1 MRNEGIM
8 AINDIYKDIA
18 GRSGGNIY
26 IGVVGPVRTGKSTFV
41 TKVMEN
47 LVLKNIEK
55 SKKTEARDEMPQSGS
70 GKTVTTT
77 EPKFIPADGVNVKF
91 GDATAKVRIVD
102 CVGYMVDG
110 ALGFTEDGEKRM
122 VKTPWQKE
130 EMPFEQAAE
139 YGTDKVMKEYSTIG
153 VVVTTDGSFTEIPR
167 EGYVAA
173 EDKVIEK
180 MKSLD
185 KPFVVVF
192 NTTEPNSKKTLA
204 LCADIEKK
212 HGVNVIAT
220 DVMKLD
226 AEKISGILREVLYE
240 FPITK
245 LSVKLPD
252 FIEGLPKSSKIV
264 KDITDKL
271 REGSKALDNMRSVS
285 LVKDAFA
292 QIPGLNVEETRLD
305 MASGS
310 AKIILDAGEEVFYR
324 VIRDETNEN
333 IEGRSGLIN
342 FLRKIYSSGK
352 AFDKIKSGVEQ
363 AADEGYGVVA
373 PQADEIMTEKPR
385 LVKKA
390 GGSYGV
396 KIRAEGKTTH
406 IVNTTV
412 GVDVDIVTGS
422 KTQCE
427 DFLNMLDENEDYLK
441 TEVFGR
447 PLYALIGGEMNAKCL
462 SVGGNLKG
470 RVKRIL
476 TKAVNEGKNNLICIL
491 I

>member
-1 MRNEGIM
+1 M

-18 GRSGGNIY
+18 GRLGGNIY

-41 TKVMEN
+41 AKIMEN

-55 SKKTEARDEMPQSGS
+55 SKKTVAIDEMPQSGS

-77 EPKFIPADGVNVKF
+77 EPKFIPADGVNVTL

-122 VKTPWQKE
+122 VKTPWQNKPV
-130 EMPFEQAAE
+130 PFEQAAE
-139 YGTDKVMKEYSTIG
+139 YGTDKVITEHSTIG

-167 EGYVAA
+167 EKYVEA

-180 MKSLD
+180 LKSLD

-192 NTTEPNSKKTLA
+192 NTTEPGSKKTA
-204 LCADIEKK
+204 ATCAEIEKK
-212 HGVNVIAT
+212 HGVNVVAA

-226 AEKISGILREVLYE
+226 TEKISGILKEVLYE

-245 LSVKLPD
+245 LSVALPD
-252 FIEGLPKSSKIV
+252 FIEELPKSSKIV
-264 KDITDKL
+264 KDIVDKL
-271 REGSKALDNMRSVS
+271 KEGGKTLTNMRSLS
-285 LVKDAFA
+285 AVKDAFA
-292 QIPGLNVEETRLD
+292 EIPGLTVDETRLD
-305 MASGS
+305 TASGS
-310 AKIILDAGEEVFYR
+310 VKITLAAGDELFYR
-324 VIRDETNEN
+324 VIRDETEEN
-333 IEGRSGLIN
+333 IEDRASLIN
-342 FLRKIYSSGK
+342 FLRKIYRSGK
-352 AFDKIKSGVEQ
+352 TFDKIKSGFEQ
-363 AADEGYGVVA
+363 AVEEGYGVVA
-373 PQADEIMTEKPR
+373 PQVDEITTDKPR

-412 GVDVDIVTGS
+412 GVDVDVVTGS

-427 DFLNMLDENEDYLK
+427 DFLGMLGENDDYLK

-447 PLYALIGGEMNAKCL
+447 PLYALIGGEMNAKCS